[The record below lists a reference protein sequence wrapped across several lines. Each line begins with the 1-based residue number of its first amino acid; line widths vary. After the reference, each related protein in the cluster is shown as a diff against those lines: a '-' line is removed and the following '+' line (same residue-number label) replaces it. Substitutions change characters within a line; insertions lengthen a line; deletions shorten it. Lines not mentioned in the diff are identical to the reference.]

1 MNLFDVGGLFEYD
14 WMTYIQSQGYFV
26 RQAIPITSDSNV
38 EDATDI
44 DIWGVRFLPPLRRST
59 AVVDC
64 KNKTRSKPYER
75 ILWAKGMAV
84 YVGADQVF
92 VGVPKANW
100 KAIDFAHQ
108 VGISLIPY
116 DVIGAHVSRLPSGR
130 EGYGQASFS
139 LYRDFFPSKKKA
151 FRADKNLSEQMFEAR
166 SYYRLGSPFT
176 NLNRIV
182 ERLQFCSQQLGY
194 TSEDQARHSLWLFT
208 TCELIAAFAVNL
220 MRAAEGSF
228 FLAPVD
234 RRGLLVKRLTYGDMP
249 ADKADEIIKL
259 SSGLAWAYAQE
270 ALPMEVRAKLPA
282 GPVDQISLPAPDY
295 AGEIAEILERV
306 VAQPM
311 MYWEAVRLLDAILFG
326 NMVFGRPVQSG
337 DLPRPEGSADPADI
351 YKAAKN
357 LIVLACD
364 AAGIDRRPFWPERS
378 VAPSGVPT
386 VSAEV
391 PTDNH
396 AVPAPEATEP
406 APAEAPEGSAPPT
419 EK

>member
-1 MNLFDVGGLFEYD
+1 MNLFDVGVPFEYD

-64 KNKTRSKPYER
+64 KYKTRPKPYER
-75 ILWAKGMAV
+75 ILWAKGMAA

-92 VGVPKANW
+92 IGVPKANW
-100 KAIDFAHQ
+100 KAIDFAHRG
-108 VGISLIPY
+108 GISLIPY

-130 EGYGQASFS
+130 EGYGQASIS
-139 LYRDFFPSKKKA
+139 LYRDYFASKKKA
-151 FRADKNLSEQMFEAR
+151 FRADKNLPEQMFEAR

-182 ERLQFCSQQLGY
+182 ERVRFCSQQLGY
-194 TSEDQARHSLWLFT
+194 ASGDQARHSLWLFT

-220 MRAAEGSF
+220 MRAAEDSF

-249 ADKADEIIKL
+249 ADKAAEIIKL

-270 ALPMEVRAKLPA
+270 ALPIEVRAKLPA
-282 GPVDQISLPAPDY
+282 GAVDQISLPAPDY
-295 AGEIAEILERV
+295 AGDIAEILERI

-326 NMVFGRPVQSG
+326 KMVFGRPVERG
-337 DLPRPEGSADPADI
+337 ELPRPEGSADPGDI

-357 LIVLACD
+357 LIALACD
-364 AAGIDRRPFWPERS
+364 AAGIDRRPFWPERP
-378 VAPSGVPT
+378 VVPSGMPT
-386 VSAEV
+386 GNAEV
-391 PTDNH
+391 LTNNL
-396 AVPAPEATEP
+396 AAPAPVGTEP
-406 APAEAPEGSAPPT
+406 TPPKASEASAQPAE
-419 EK
+419 K